1 VRLRKLLSDL
11 FSSELESTVIHCD
24 NQSSVKLTENPV
36 FFETHC
42 DEILLCPVL
51 SSKERPQLLSAST
64 AEQTADIFTKPL
76 SLTKFVYFRD
86 KLGVAE
92 NASLAER
99 EC

>member
-1 VRLRKLLSDL
+1 MRYYYVRYIVQK
-11 FSSELESTVIHCD
+11 
-24 NQSSVKLTENPV
+24 N
-36 FFETHC
+36 
-42 DEILLCPVL
+42 VL
-51 SSKERPQLLSAST
+51 SIQFVST

-76 SLTKFVYFRD
+76 SKFVYFRD